1 MRIGRELSEA
11 RRRAGMTQRQL
22 AERAGVPQPTVARI
36 ERDTVSP
43 RVGTLQRLLGETGQE
58 LSVQPRLGEG
68 VDRSLI
74 RDRLILTPRERIG
87 LAVAEVRGMPVI
99 RLRR

>member
-1 MRIGRELSEA
+1 MRIGRELREA
-11 RRRAGMTQRQL
+11 RRRAGLTQRQL

-36 ERDTVSP
+36 ERGTVSP
-43 RVGTLQRLLGETGQE
+43 LVGTLQRLLLETGQE
-58 LSVQPRLGEG
+58 LSVEHRLGEG

-74 RDRLILTPRERIG
+74 KDRLRLTPVQRVQ
-87 LAVAEVRGMPVI
+87 LAVAEARGMPRI

>member
-1 MRIGRELSEA
+1 
-11 RRRAGMTQRQL
+11 
-22 AERAGVPQPTVARI
+22 VARI

-43 RVGTLQRLLGETGQE
+43 RVGTLQRLLRETGQE

-68 VDRSLI
+68 VDRWLI
-74 RDRLILTPRERIG
+74 RDRLNLTPRERIG
-87 LAVAEVRGMPVI
+87 LAVAEARGMPVI

>member
-1 MRIGRELSEA
+1 M
-11 RRRAGMTQRQL
+11 
-22 AERAGVPQPTVARI
+22 PQPTVARI

-43 RVGTLQRLLGETGQE
+43 RVGTLQRLLREIGQE

-74 RDRLILTPRERIG
+74 RDRLNMTPRERIV
-87 LAVAEVRGMPVI
+87 LTVAEARGMPMI